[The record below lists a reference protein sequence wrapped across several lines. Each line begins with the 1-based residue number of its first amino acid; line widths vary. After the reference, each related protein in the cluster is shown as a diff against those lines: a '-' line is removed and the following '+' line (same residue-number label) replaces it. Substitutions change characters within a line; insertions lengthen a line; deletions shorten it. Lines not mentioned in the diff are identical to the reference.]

1 MGTKGNK
8 KRTLAEAFAALAEE
22 FPLAKGSVTDTHCPC
37 TRKGCRLCAAGK
49 GHAKTI
55 FTYREGGKLRG
66 LYIRPGHAR
75 LLREAVDN
83 GRALERLLAK
93 SGRDLVMSLREAD
106 AD

>member
-8 KRTLAEAFAALAEE
+8 KRTLAEAFASLAAE
-22 FPLAKGSVTDTHCPC
+22 FPLAKGSVTDTHSPC
-37 TRKGCRLCAAGK
+37 ARRGCHLCAAGR

-66 LYIRPGHAR
+66 LYVRPKHAG

-83 GRALERLLAK
+83 GRILEHLLAK